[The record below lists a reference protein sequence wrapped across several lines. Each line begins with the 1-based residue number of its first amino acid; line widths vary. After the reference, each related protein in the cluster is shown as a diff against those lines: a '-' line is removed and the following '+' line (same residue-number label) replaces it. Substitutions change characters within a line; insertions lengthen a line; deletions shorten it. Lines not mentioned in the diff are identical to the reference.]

1 LQYYLG
7 ERSRVYKPIADL
19 KHFYH
24 IYEIQSI
31 QRCFKACGS
40 FASFFV
46 MREDTRYLKY
56 IHGTLKR
63 VQESL
68 EKTKKFSNFLEILEK
83 YKIFDKT
90 FTES

>member
-1 LQYYLG
+1 LA
-7 ERSRVYKPIADL
+7 ERSRLYKAISDM
-19 KHFYH
+19 KHFRY

-46 MREDTRYLKY
+46 MRQYTRYLKY
-56 IHGTLKR
+56 IHGTLLR
-63 VQESL
+63 VRQSL
-68 EKTKKFSNFLEILEK
+68 EKTKKFANFLEILEK
-83 YKIFDKT
+83 HKIFEKT